1 MGETCSAECGAPA
14 KRWLYCDRLTA
25 TYSCYLVTLIPT
37 SQRKCYYWACDGIL
51 GLFNECNGSHGEQFF
66 CCCLTLGF
74 PCQDNAMS
82 SSRDANLS
90 TEKENKAEKED
101 GDRCVSI
108 DDFKT
113 VHRQRQ
119 WRTWTFFYIKWC
131 SLTRTLSGNITPC
144 CLLLRPDLRGLIHLA
159 LISQI
164 MKL

>member
-1 MGETCSAECGAPA
+1 MRSAVPLPNVGCTVTDWRPHIAVTWW
-14 KRWLYCDRLTA
+14 RLYRPVKESAIIGPVMAFLDFSMSA
-25 TYSCYLVTLIPT
+25 TGHMES
-37 SQRKCYYWACDGIL
+37 
-51 GLFNECNGSHGEQFF
+51 NFF

-101 GDRCVSI
+101 GDRCVAI